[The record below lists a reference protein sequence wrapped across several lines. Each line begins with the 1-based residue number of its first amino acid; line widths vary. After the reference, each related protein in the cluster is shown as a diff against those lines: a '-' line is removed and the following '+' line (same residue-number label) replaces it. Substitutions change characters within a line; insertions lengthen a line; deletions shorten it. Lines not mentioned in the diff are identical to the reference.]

1 MGSYLKLCVTVL
13 FSAVVLSGCTIGGA
27 AFQKVGAIRQD
38 EAVVYVYRPQ
48 AFVGGGV
55 MYDLYADGKKLTTL
69 VHTSYVPY
77 VAPAGNI
84 TFRAITAVHRY
95 QAVLE
100 LKTEPG
106 KTYYVRGGTEQIKSG
121 HHQPTLTQ
129 VPNDVGESEISRC
142 VKY

>member
-1 MGSYLKLCVTVL
+1 MGNGLKLFAAMLLTL
-13 FSAVVLSGCTIGGA
+13 SVLSGCTVGGA
-27 AFQKVGAIRQD
+27 AFQKVGTIQQD

-77 VAPAGNI
+77 VTPAGNV
-84 TFRAITAVHRY
+84 TFRVITAVHGY
-95 QAVLE
+95 QATLD

-106 KTYYVRGGTEQIKSG
+106 KTYYVRGGTERITGG
-121 HHQPTLTQ
+121 HHQPTLTL
-129 VPNDVGESEISRC
+129 VPNNVGEAEVSRC